1 MRTFRF
7 IIKNTHAWAIT
18 NQEMIVVAE
27 NKTKA
32 KQLVKDSGYDI
43 KTTGELVELKTGV
56 HLIQEMITE

>member
-7 IIKNTHAWAIT
+7 TIKNIDAWAIT

-32 KQLVKDSGYDI
+32 KQLLKDSGYDI